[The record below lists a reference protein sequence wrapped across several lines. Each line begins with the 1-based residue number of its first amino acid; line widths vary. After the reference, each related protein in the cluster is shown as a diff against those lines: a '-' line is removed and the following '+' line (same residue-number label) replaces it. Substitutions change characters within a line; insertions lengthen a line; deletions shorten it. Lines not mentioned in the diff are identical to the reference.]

1 MERVTGVQI
10 PAKVPGK
17 QIVPSSLTEEWE
29 LRIIALLDD
38 GTPGYR
44 LNTVA
49 VAPNGSIRKK
59 ELYVGI
65 KAYHKAPQ
73 CNATVESI
81 WENSS
86 PNLKFHEEAILVD
99 AGDLQYFVCPIC
111 GATVDVKELLKQ
123 YWQNSK
129 RIPIFVGAPDE

>member
-10 PAKVPGK
+10 PAKLPDK
-17 QIVPSSLTEEWE
+17 HIVPSSLIEEWE
-29 LRIIALLDD
+29 LCIVALLE
-38 GTPGYR
+38 GEAPGYK
-44 LNTVA
+44 LNAIAIT
-49 VAPNGSIRKK
+49 PNGSIRKK

-123 YWQNSK
+123 YWQNNK
-129 RIPIFVGAPDE
+129 RIPIFVGASDE